1 MLLVEGKYAFK
12 IDTYKLI
19 FSKYVI
25 NGENTCDD
33 EVLADMEEPR
43 GTKISVLPGK
53 YSHHVATCK
62 AFATTTT
69 NGRLLIAVFDLY
81 GRFFECYHMQLNELK
96 NVVVKKAFGGMNIS
110 FYGKTQFGGLT
121 MKMYIANHQFGTDL
135 KEQKNHLK
143 LFAEHLSNKNMAVE
157 ITEKKAIDETISEN
171 QSIEEPQS
179 KQSRINP
186 MQDLFGEI
194 IRLGDILDENEIGS
208 IKSKDGTTEE
218 KINEVEN
225 TLLINLP
232 EDYKNILLLS
242 NGLRYQGTEIYPVEL
257 VREIEVD
264 ESERNKYYVIGSYIG
279 DGSHIVTDSKGNVY
293 YLDHV
298 TGMEKTTFSDF
309 INQWLIDILK
319 DELAYN
325 GLDEK

>member
-1 MLLVEGKYAFK
+1 MEGKYEFK
-12 IDTYKLI
+12 TDTYKLI
-19 FSKYVI
+19 FSKYMI
-25 NGENTCDD
+25 NGESTCDD
-33 EVLADMEEPR
+33 EVLVDMEEPR
-43 GTKISVLPGK
+43 GMKISVLSGK

-81 GRFFECYHMQLNELK
+81 GRFFECYHMQLNKLK

-143 LFAEHLSNKNMAVE
+143 LFAEHLSDKNMAVE
-157 ITEKKAIDETISEN
+157 ITEKKA
-171 QSIEEPQS
+171 IEEPQS

-242 NGLRYQGTEIYPVEL
+242 NGLRYQGTEIYPIEL
-257 VREIEVD
+257 VREIETD

-279 DGSHIVTDSKGNVY
+279 DGSHIVIDSKGNVY
-293 YLDHV
+293 YFDHV

-325 GLDEK
+325 GLDG

>member
-1 MLLVEGKYAFK
+1 
-12 IDTYKLI
+12 
-19 FSKYVI
+19 
-25 NGENTCDD
+25 
-33 EVLADMEEPR
+33 
-43 GTKISVLPGK
+43 
-53 YSHHVATCK
+53 
-62 AFATTTT
+62 
-69 NGRLLIAVFDLY
+69 
-81 GRFFECYHMQLNELK
+81 MQLNELK

-157 ITEKKAIDETISEN
+157 ITEKKAI
-171 QSIEEPQS
+171 EEPQS

-186 MQDLFGEI
+186 MQDF
-194 IRLGDILDENEIGS
+194 
-208 IKSKDGTTEE
+208 
-218 KINEVEN
+218 
-225 TLLINLP
+225 
-232 EDYKNILLLS
+232 
-242 NGLRYQGTEIYPVEL
+242 YPVEL

-319 DELAYN
+319 DELEDN
-325 GLDEK
+325 GLDEM